1 MVDKPF
7 YLFSQGVVV
16 HRRRRVVT
24 VAATQ
29 FPMTSSSSPSANR
42 ILAESLIRLA
52 HDEGRA
58 DVILLPELFDG
69 VYFCRDQDAT
79 NFDLA
84 GSSDLDENALL
95 SRFRDLSEE
104 LGVVLPVSFF
114 ERSNVAHYN
123 SVAVFDC
130 GRYLGVYRKSH
141 IPGEIRPPYS
151 WMMALGNVHA
161 PFFFQNDLIW
171 CAICHILSSD
181 ELFHPPSLPLI
192 NDVSLTLSV
201 RVFRTHSRSH
211 PRPYLDD
218 ARQTVPV
225 TRRSSTS
232 TPAIPASESS
242 TRRTGR

>member
-1 MVDKPF
+1 MD
-7 YLFSQGVVV
+7 LFSENMRTAVAAADRHPGAMTIANDATPPP

-151 WMMALGNVHA
+151 WMMALGDVHA
-161 PFFFQNDLIW
+161 PFFSKRFDLV
-171 CAICHILSSD
+171 CD
-181 ELFHPPSLPLI
+181 MP
-192 NDVSLTLSV
+192 
-201 RVFRTHSRSH
+201 HS
-211 PRPYLDD
+211 
-218 ARQTVPV
+218 
-225 TRRSSTS
+225 
-232 TPAIPASESS
+232 EF
-242 TRRTGR
+242 